1 MTYFK
6 CIATLENGAH
16 KIVRVTRDVMATLV
30 FGFRSLQG
38 GVQVRHYKET
48 AERLGLDWLRVH
60 KMLFINEYTH
70 DRLEIA

>member
-38 GVQVRHYKET
+38 GIQVRHYKET
-48 AERLGLDWLRVH
+48 AERP
-60 KMLFINEYTH
+60 
-70 DRLEIA
+70 